1 MIWRIVRIMNLSNET
16 VSVLKNFSTINQ
28 NLVIKGGN
36 SISTISAQKNIV
48 AQATVKETFPKDFAI
63 YDLNEFLAALSLFE
77 KPDLEFRDDF
87 VVITENGS
95 ATKSLKYWYSDPSVV
110 TTTTKDITMPEHE
123 VTFSLDNSMLSNVQK
138 ASAVIGA
145 PDMALEAMSVGKA
158 VLKVTDKKNSTANDY
173 AVGIDVNN
181 EDGKD
186 LPYKFW
192 FKVEN
197 LKLLSGTYNVA
208 VSSKNISHFVN
219 SSVDIHYW
227 IALEP
232 ESKYDA

>member
-1 MIWRIVRIMNLSNET
+1 MNLSNET

-36 SISTISAQKNIV
+36 SISTISAQKNII
-48 AQATVKETFPKDFAI
+48 AKATVKETFPQDFAI

-87 VVITENGS
+87 VVITENGVS
-95 ATKSLKYWYSDPSVV
+95 STYWYSDPSVV
-110 TTTTKDITMPEHE
+110 TTTTKDITMPEPE
-123 VTFSLDNSMLSNVQK
+123 VTFSLTNSLLSNVQK
-138 ASAVIGA
+138 AAAVISV
-145 PDMALEAMSVGKA
+145 PDMVLEAMSVGKA

-173 AVGIDVNN
+173 AVGIDVSN

>member
-1 MIWRIVRIMNLSNET
+1 MNLSNET

-36 SISTISAQKNIV
+36 SISTISAQKNII
-48 AQATVKETFPKDFAI
+48 AKATVKETFPQDFAI

-87 VVITENGS
+87 VVITENGVS
-95 ATKSLKYWYSDPSVV
+95 STYWYSDPSVV
-110 TTTTKDITMPEHE
+110 TTTTKDITMPEPE
-123 VTFSLDNSMLSNVQK
+123 VTFSLTNSLLSNVQK
-138 ASAVIGA
+138 AAAVISV
-145 PDMALEAMSVGKA
+145 PDMVLEAMSVGKA
-158 VLKVTDKKNSTANDY
+158 ILKVTDKKNSTANDY
-173 AVGIDVNN
+173 AVGIDVTN

-186 LPYKFW
+186 VPYKFW

-197 LKLLSGTYNVA
+197 LKLLSGTYDVA
-208 VSSKNISHFVN
+208 LSSKNISHFVN
-219 SSVDIHYW
+219 SNIDIHYW